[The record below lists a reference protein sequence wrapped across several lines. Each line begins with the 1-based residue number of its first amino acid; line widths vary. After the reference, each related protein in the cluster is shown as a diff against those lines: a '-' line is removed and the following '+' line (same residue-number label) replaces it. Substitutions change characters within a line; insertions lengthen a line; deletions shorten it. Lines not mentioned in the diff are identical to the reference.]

1 MGSKT
6 QFQKWNRT
14 ESNEWGAITPARSGP
29 HCGLEAGCAGP
40 PRAESTH
47 REMGNQSR
55 ALWVKDPRL
64 PKQQRKQKEKQGGGE
79 TAVFTEHHLGA
90 ELPLYFM

>member
-40 PRAESTH
+40 SRAETLTVRWGTRARPSGLKTH
-47 REMGNQSR
+47 GFQSS
-55 ALWVKDPRL
+55 
-64 PKQQRKQKEKQGGGE
+64 KQKEKQGEGE